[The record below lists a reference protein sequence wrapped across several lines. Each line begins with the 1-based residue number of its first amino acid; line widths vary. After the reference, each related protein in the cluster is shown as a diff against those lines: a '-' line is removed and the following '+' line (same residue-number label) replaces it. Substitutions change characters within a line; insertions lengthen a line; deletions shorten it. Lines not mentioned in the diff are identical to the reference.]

1 MENELLNK
9 IVKILDEKKAIDVK
23 TIDIKEKSSLADYMV
38 VASGTSITH
47 IKALADNVEEELKKE
62 NTDTVTKLENEKN
75 FEELKKENILPHKI
89 EGYNSNSW
97 ILMDYLDVIVNIF
110 TETDREHY
118 KLEDLWEKLN

>member
-23 TIDIKEKSSLADYMV
+23 TLADYMV
-38 VASGTSITH
+38 VASGTSTTH
-47 IKALADNVEEELKKE
+47 IKALADNVE
-62 NTDTVTKLENEKN
+62 
-75 FEELKKENILPHKI
+75 EELKKENILPHKI

>member
-62 NTDTVTKLENEKN
+62 NNKLKNYIEKT
-75 FEELKKENILPHKI
+75 FEVIKNIFSFPIDKFKC
-89 EGYNSNSW
+89 
-97 ILMDYLDVIVNIF
+97 IVNNFIQYF
-110 TETDREHY
+110 V
-118 KLEDLWEKLN
+118 K

>member
-23 TIDIKEKSSLADYMV
+23 TIDIREKSSLADYMV
-38 VASGTSITH
+38 VASGTSTTH
-47 IKALADNVEEELKKE
+47 IKALADNVEEELE
-62 NTDTVTKLENEKN
+62 
-75 FEELKKENILPHKI
+75 KENIHPHKI

-110 TETDREHY
+110 TEADREHY
-118 KLEDLWEKLN
+118 KLEDLWKKIN

>member
-38 VASGTSITH
+38 VASGTSTTH
-47 IKALADNVEEELKKE
+47 IKALADNVE
-62 NTDTVTKLENEKN
+62 
-75 FEELKKENILPHKI
+75 EELKKENILPHKI

-97 ILMDYLDVIVNIF
+97 ILMDYLQR
-110 TETDREHY
+110 T
-118 KLEDLWEKLN
+118 

>member
-1 MENELLNK
+1 MNEFKNSLKVKASQHKLTPQD
-9 IVKILDEKKAIDVK
+9 IVE
-23 TIDIKEKSSLADYMV
+23 
-38 VASGTSITH
+38 
-47 IKALADNVEEELKKE
+47 
-62 NTDTVTKLENEKN
+62 
-75 FEELKKENILPHKI
+75 EELKKENILPHKI

>member
-62 NTDTVTKLENEKN
+62 KSNVKISILCPGPVDTNFNNVADVEFSIKGLSSKYVAKYAVKKLEKN
-75 FEELKKENILPHKI
+75 KF
-89 EGYNSNSW
+89 Y
-97 ILMDYLDVIVNIF
+97 IVPTNLTLF
-110 TETDREHY
+110 LLQSMLH
-118 KLEDLWEKLN
+118 

>member
-9 IVKILDEKKAIDVK
+9 IVKILDEKKAIDV
-23 TIDIKEKSSLADYMV
+23 
-38 VASGTSITH
+38 VASGTSTTH
-47 IKALADNVEEELKKE
+47 IKALADNVE
-62 NTDTVTKLENEKN
+62 
-75 FEELKKENILPHKI
+75 EELKKENILPHKI